1 MPDNN
6 EKMLR
11 EIAFDAMTP
20 KKTDKLK
27 ENEIFEYVEDEVEK
41 KDENKTLFGWINKI
55 DLL

>member
-1 MPDNN
+1 MSENN

-27 ENEIFEYVEDEVEK
+27 ENEIFEYVEDEVEQ
-41 KDENKTLFGWINKI
+41 KDEKKTLFG
-55 DLL
+55 

>member
-1 MPDNN
+1 MPENN

-11 EIAFDAMTP
+11 EIAFDARTP

-41 KDENKTLFGWINKI
+41 KDENKTLFG
-55 DLL
+55 

>member
-1 MPDNN
+1 MSENN

-27 ENEIFEYVEDEVEK
+27 ENEIFEYVEDEVEQEDDK
-41 KDENKTLFGWINKI
+41 KTLFG
-55 DLL
+55 

>member
-1 MPDNN
+1 MTDKN

-41 KDENKTLFGWINKI
+41 DDEKKTLFG
-55 DLL
+55 

>member
-1 MPDNN
+1 MPENN

-41 KDENKTLFGWINKI
+41 KDENKTLFG
-55 DLL
+55 

>member
-27 ENEIFEYVEDEVEK
+27 ENQIFQYVEDEVEK
-41 KDENKTLFGWINKI
+41 KDENKTLFG
-55 DLL
+55 

>member
-41 KDENKTLFGWINKI
+41 KDENKTLFG
-55 DLL
+55 

>member
-1 MPDNN
+1 MPENN

-27 ENEIFEYVEDEVEK
+27 ENEIFEYVEDEVEQ
-41 KDENKTLFGWINKI
+41 KDEKKTLFG
-55 DLL
+55 

>member
-1 MPDNN
+1 MADNN

-20 KKTDKLK
+20 KKTDKIK

-41 KDENKTLFGWINKI
+41 KEEKKTLFG
-55 DLL
+55 